1 MVAPIEVRVNL
12 SGLPE
17 AQRAMREMPNRLA
30 AWMKTG
36 ATKGARRT
44 LPTVKGNIGP
54 HNRTGQL
61 KKSQGVKYKGFRD
74 GWTVMLGARR
84 YFRAMDQNRG
94 VVDPAKYSHL
104 TEGGRKTVRLGVKT
118 NKRGVKGPSN
128 TTAAAMPIFVK
139 RVDPNLRRKADS
151 RKFGASQLQTF
162 GKPGKADRFRKVPG
176 GYIVFAMSAKLAR
189 PVRQLKK
196 SESEYGR
203 NIESEVKTEIRS
215 NLP

>member
-1 MVAPIEVRVNL
+1 MAAPIEVRVNL
-12 SGLPE
+12 TGLPE
-17 AQRAMREMPNRLA
+17 AQRALREMPKKLA
-30 AWMKTG
+30 SWMKTG
-36 ATKGARRT
+36 ATKGARKT
-44 LPTVKGNIGP
+44 LPSVRSNIDP

-61 KKSQGVKYKGFRD
+61 KKSQGVKFKGFRG

-84 YFRAMDQNRG
+84 YFRAMDPNRG
-94 VVDPAKYSHL
+94 TVDPAKYSHL
-104 TEGGRKTVRLGVKT
+104 TEGGRKNVRLGVNT
-118 NKRGVKGPSN
+118 NKKGIKGPSG

-139 RVDPNLRRKADS
+139 RVDPTLRRLADA
-151 RKFGASQLQTF
+151 RKFGPNRLQTF

-176 GYIVFAMSAKLAR
+176 GYIVFAMSAKSAP